1 MSQLT
6 FPWNDVNG
14 TSSSGAS
21 ITTAQTVVDVA
32 PRIVPGDTRS
42 AERCRMAAAAIEKHI
57 TAKHDSASRTLALPP
72 TRKRIQEAD
81 AQRRQAIRL
90 ERVQRTLEVLAQM
103 HELGTITP
111 ELAPLT
117 SKAAVESALFN
128 QPSESAIHAIFK
140 AADRAETNAE
150 QALRLTQEALVLG
163 IPGYF
168 PTPPDVA
175 EGLLPFASFD
185 NMEAVLEP
193 SAGTGALID
202 AVLTHHPEA
211 RVSYCEINV
220 FLLDVLRLK
229 YWDSKSVRFL
239 ERDSGELGIRH
250 DNLRFNAII
259 MNPPF
264 EKGQDIDH
272 VLRAHRRLAPNGI
285 LAAIIS
291 EGAFHRVD
299 KKASAFRLFLASTN
313 AVDAKLLSASFKPS
327 GTAVACRMI
336 RIRAGC

>member
-1 MSQLT
+1 M
-6 FPWNDVNG
+6 
-14 TSSSGAS
+14 
-21 ITTAQTVVDVA
+21 
-32 PRIVPGDTRS
+32 
-42 AERCRMAAAAIEKHI
+42 
-57 TAKHDSASRTLALPP
+57 
-72 TRKRIQEAD
+72 
-81 AQRRQAIRL
+81 
-90 ERVQRTLEVLAQM
+90 
-103 HELGTITP
+103 
-111 ELAPLT
+111 
-117 SKAAVESALFN
+117 
-128 QPSESAIHAIFK
+128 
-140 AADRAETNAE
+140 
-150 QALRLTQEALVLG
+150 G

-175 EGLLPFASFD
+175 EGLLQFASFD

-202 AVLTHHPEA
+202 AVLKHHPEA

-229 YWDSKSVRFL
+229 YGDSKSVRFL
-239 ERDSGELGIRH
+239 ERDCGELDIRH
-250 DNLRFNAII
+250 QELRFSAII

-272 VLRAHRRLAPNGI
+272 VLRAHRLLAPNGV

-291 EGAFHRVD
+291 EGVFHRVD
-299 KKASAFRLFLASTN
+299 QKASAFRQFLASTN
-313 AVDAKLLSASFKPS
+313 AVDAKLPSASFKPS

>member
-6 FPWNDVNG
+6 FPWNDING
-14 TSSSGAS
+14 TSSSGAT
-21 ITTAQTVVDVA
+21 IATTSNAVEAV

-42 AERCRMAAAAIEKHI
+42 AERCKMAAAAMEKHI
-57 TAKHDSASRTLALPP
+57 KAKHYSANRTLALPP

-103 HELGTITP
+103 HELGTIIP

-128 QPSESAIHAIFK
+128 QPSESTIHAIFK

-150 QALRLTQEALVLG
+150 QALRLTQAALVMG

-168 PTPPDVA
+168 STPPDVA
-175 EGLLPFASFD
+175 EGLLQFARFH

-202 AVLTHHPEA
+202 AVLKHHPEA
-211 RVSYCEINV
+211 RVFYCEINV

-229 YWDSKSVRFL
+229 YGGAESVRFL
-239 ERDSGELGIRH
+239 DRDFGEFDVRHEER
-250 DNLRFNAII
+250 RFSSVI

-264 EKGQDIDH
+264 EKGQDIDQ
-272 VLRAHRRLAPNGI
+272 VLRAYRLLAPNGI

-291 EGAFHRVD
+291 EGAFHRAD
-299 KKASAFRLFLASTN
+299 KKASAFRQFLASTN
-313 AVDAKLLSASFKPS
+313 SVDTKLPPASFKSS
-327 GTAVACRMI
+327 GTAVTSRMI
-336 RIRAGC
+336 RIKAQG